1 MHACC
6 NLRKADSAYSV
17 DYGAIRGLVVVK
29 CGLRASSNVSSMQ
42 IKDVEKLKAWLLTKL
57 EPL

>member
-1 MHACC
+1 MLALSLLACLLVS
-6 NLRKADSAYSV
+6 LRVSFD
-17 DYGAIRGLVVVK
+17 
-29 CGLRASSNVSSMQ
+29 VSSMQ